1 MQLRDY
7 QIELSDKGV
16 ELLKR
21 YKICYFALEVRVGKT
36 LTAIATAYKY
46 GAKSVLFITKKKAI
60 DDIIKQATDMGYE
73 LNIFVT
79 NYESLHTVDE
89 RFDLIICDE
98 SHGLGAFPTPSK
110 RAKEVKRIG
119 SNTPIIFLS
128 GTPTPESYSQIYHQL
143 WVSSYSPFAHYKN
156 FYAWAKDFVNL
167 RKKYIFNRAI
177 NDYTDADKNLIDDGC
192 KHLFLTFTQAEAGF
206 TQMINEN
213 IYYVKMDDKTYKFA
227 DRLRIDKIVSNAKG
241 EVVMADTSVKL
252 MNKLHQIYSGSV
264 IVDEPNREGRV
275 IDYTKA
281 QFIKEKFAG
290 KRIAVFYKFL
300 AELVIL
306 METFDSEE
314 VTFDAAI
321 FQGGR
326 CRVFLTQMVSGRE
339 GLNLSNADALVM
351 YNIDFS
357 ATTYW
362 QSRARIQTKDRDRE
376 AQLYW
381 IFSYNGI
388 EDKIYKAV
396 CEKKDYTISHFRND
410 FSL

>member
-1 MQLRDY
+1 MTELRDY
-7 QIELSDKGV
+7 QKDISDKGV

-21 YKICYFALEVRVGKT
+21 YKICYLAMEVRTGKT
-36 LTAIATAYKY
+36 LTALATAYKY
-46 GAKSVLFITKKKAI
+46 GAQNVLFITKKKAI
-60 DDIIKQATDMGYE
+60 DDIVKQAMDMGYE

-79 NYESLHTVDE
+79 NYESLHTVDH
-89 RFDLIICDE
+89 RFDLVICDE

-110 RAKEVKRIG
+110 RAKEVKRIA
-119 SNTPIIFLS
+119 NYTPIIFLS

-177 NDYTDADKNLIDDGC
+177 NDYTDADKNLIDEGC
-192 KHLFLTFTQAEAGF
+192 KHLFLTFTQMEAGF

-227 DRLRIDKIVSNAKG
+227 DRLRIDKIVTNAKG
-241 EVVMADTSVKL
+241 EVVMADTAVKL

-264 IVDEPNREGRV
+264 IVDEPTREGRV

-290 KRIAVFYKFL
+290 KRIAIFYKFL

-306 METFDSEE
+306 METFESED
-314 VTFDAAI
+314 VTFDATI

-362 QSRARIQTKDRDRE
+362 QSRARIQTKDRDKE

-396 CEKKDYTISHFRND
+396 CEKKDYTISHFKKD
-410 FSL
+410 FL

>member
-1 MQLRDY
+1 MTELRDY

-21 YKICYFALEVRVGKT
+21 YKICYLAMEVRTGKT
-36 LTAIATAYKY
+36 LTALATAFKF
-46 GAKSVLFITKKKAI
+46 GAQNVLFITKKKAI
-60 DDIIKQATDMGYE
+60 DDIIKQALDMGYD
-73 LNIFVT
+73 LNVFVT
-79 NYESLHTVDE
+79 NYESLHTVDH

-119 SNTPIIFLS
+119 AHTPIIFLS

-177 NDYTDADKNLIDDGC
+177 NDYTDADKNLIDEGC
-192 KHLFLTFTQAEAGF
+192 KHLFLTFTQMEAGF

-213 IYYVKMDDKTYKFA
+213 IYYVKMEDKTYKFA
-227 DRLRIDKIVSNAKG
+227 DRLRIDKIVTNAKG
-241 EVVMADTSVKL
+241 EVVMGDTAVKL

-290 KRIAVFYKFL
+290 KRIAIFYKFL

-306 METFDSEE
+306 METFESEE
-314 VTFDAAI
+314 VTFDAGY
-321 FQGGR
+321 FQKGIA
-326 CRVFLTQMVSGRE
+326 RVFLTQMVSGRE

-362 QSRARIQTKDRDRE
+362 QSRARIQTKDRDKE

-381 IFSYNGI
+381 IFSHNGI

-396 CEKKDYTISHFRND
+396 CEKKDYTISHFKKD
-410 FSL
+410 FL